1 MQQWGKSI
9 DLPPSISI
17 TSQITFMSLRLSF
30 DKQLEEALPD
40 LWRYAW
46 SLTRDRDSA
55 DDLVQ
60 DCVER
65 ALRKRL
71 LWFPGRSLKPWLTK
85 ILLNL
90 FRDQW
95 RHNARHQTVALDQL
109 NNIAEI
115 AASPHERLE
124 VKEIWR
130 ALDKIP
136 SEQKEALLCVV
147 IAGLSYSDAAE
158 ALDIPKGTL
167 MSRIARARSKL
178 KTEMDSPTSPK
189 IRSVT

>member
-1 MQQWGKSI
+1 M
-9 DLPPSISI
+9 
-17 TSQITFMSLRLSF
+17 
-30 DKQLEEALPD
+30 
-40 LWRYAW
+40 
-46 SLTRDRDSA
+46 
-55 DDLVQ
+55 
-60 DCVER
+60 
-65 ALRKRL
+65 
-71 LWFPGRSLKPWLTK
+71 
-85 ILLNL
+85 LLNL

-95 RHNARHQTVALDQL
+95 RRNARHQTVALDQL

-124 VKEIWR
+124 VKEIWS

-147 IAGLSYSDAAE
+147 VAGLSYSDAAE

>member
-1 MQQWGKSI
+1 M
-9 DLPPSISI
+9 I
-17 TSQITFMSLRLSF
+17 TSF

-46 SLTRDRDSA
+46 SLTRDRDNA

-71 LWFPGRSLKPWLTK
+71 LWFPRRSLKPWLTK
-85 ILLNL
+85 MLLNL

-95 RHNARHQTVALDQL
+95 RRNTRHQTVALDQL

-124 VKEIWR
+124 VKEIWN

-147 IAGLSYSDAAE
+147 VAGLSYSDAAE